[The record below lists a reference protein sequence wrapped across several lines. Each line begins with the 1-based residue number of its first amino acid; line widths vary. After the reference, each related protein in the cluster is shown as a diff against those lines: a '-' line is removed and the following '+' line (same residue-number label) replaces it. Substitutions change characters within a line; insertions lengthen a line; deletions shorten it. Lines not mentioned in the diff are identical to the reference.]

1 MRSRSG
7 KTPPSL
13 HFPQGLSLFVSALH
27 SVKIPLLI
35 RFEQSLHVG
44 TGQGDGLVDR
54 AIRRTADGQPYVPA
68 SALKGALR
76 QTAQRLV
83 RQLDAAASFGDMAPE
98 QHLGYRHRGDAV
110 VPERC
115 VAPHAE
121 TMCKSASPCLLCRVF
136 GNAYTGRR
144 LVVDD
149 ATAAPSPETRS
160 RQALLRALEAGE
172 SGVTWEGDGAAVG
185 TTETITR
192 LQMDRRRGGAKRG
205 ALFTTEYARAQ
216 SAFEGR
222 LAGSIPLTPLQN
234 GDADGQPAELVLLAA
249 ALRATDQIGGEASSG
264 RGACR
269 IVVFNGT
276 ETDGGPT
283 LDVGDRSYDLGALLE
298 PGVLNAFRWGAIEG
312 NL

>member
-1 MRSRSG
+1 M
-7 KTPPSL
+7 
-13 HFPQGLSLFVSALH
+13 SALH
-27 SVKIPLLI
+27 SVDIPLLI

-83 RQLDAAASFGDMAPE
+83 RQLDAAASFGDIAPE
-98 QHLGYRHRGDAV
+98 QHLGYRHRGDTV

-149 ATAAPSPETRS
+149 ATAISSPETRS
-160 RQALLRALEAGE
+160 QQALLRALEERG
-172 SGVTWEGDGAAVG
+172 SGVTWDGAAEG
-185 TTETITR
+185 ATETITR
-192 LQMDRRRGGAKRG
+192 LQMDRRRLGAKSG

-222 LAGSIPLTPLQN
+222 LAGSIPCTPLQN

-264 RGACR
+264 RGVCR
-269 IVVFNGT
+269 IAVPNGS
-276 ETDGGPT
+276 EAGDGPT
-283 LDVGDRSYDLGALLE
+283 LDVGNQSYDMDALLA
-298 PGVLNAFRWGAIEG
+298 PDVIKALRWGAIEG